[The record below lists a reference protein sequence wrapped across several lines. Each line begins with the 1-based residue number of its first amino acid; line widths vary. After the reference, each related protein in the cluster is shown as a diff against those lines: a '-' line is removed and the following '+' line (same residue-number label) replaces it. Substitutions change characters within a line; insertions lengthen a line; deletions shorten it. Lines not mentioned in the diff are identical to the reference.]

1 MGFRCYNL
9 RMIVYQ
15 RDGEPRAAN
24 QNPRNLLKNPE
35 INPLILS
42 TIPREIGLRWIASF
56 GSVLGGQNGEGTGG
70 VKVTARVPLLGTSS

>member
-15 RDGEPRAAN
+15 RDGERAAN

-42 TIPREIGLRWIASF
+42 TIQREIGLRLIASF

-70 VKVTARVPLLGTSS
+70 MKVTARVPLLGTSS